1 MDWPAVSRQSC
12 RQSELYLLMTISV
25 VEISLRQE
33 DKTFGEIGST
43 CRISAEAQQMESRPG
58 PTANSLGRE

>member
-1 MDWPAVSRQSC
+1 MFAEDVVDWPVVTRQSC

-25 VEISLRQE
+25 VEIAMRQE

-43 CRISAEAQQMESRPG
+43 CRTEFLPRR
-58 PTANSLGRE
+58 NR